1 MRTTPPEF
9 DQSDRSAHPWSIA
22 EPGSWTELAESTAFV
37 FRAGGL
43 ALHPVTL
50 ALAGVAALSA
60 SWVLPLRLGSLL
72 PWMGDVGFGGTVW
85 AWARLLWI
93 VLVACVCGVVA
104 ARAIAARPTRAEVWG
119 ALPPM
124 LASAGL
130 CVSTYIATLCGAMLA
145 AWLGVAVGGWI
156 DNAFGATL
164 ASLVVM
170 ACLLAAVLA
179 TLLLM
184 LAIPAI
190 ATNDADAPD
199 AIQRAAAHL
208 IARPGLSIALLL
220 LSTAIAGVVAFV
232 ALLLLSGSTMAA
244 VAGFEE
250 PPALVWLPST
260 IGLFVYLGVLWS
272 ALTQTV
278 LTLREVVDRED
289 RASCWDPTPQAE
301 AIHRAIE
308 ARAAIRRESSD
319 DEQQTA

>member
-37 FRAGGL
+37 FRSGGL

-50 ALAGVAALSA
+50 AVAGIAALSA
-60 SWVLPLRLGSLL
+60 SWALPIGHESLL
-72 PWMGDVGFGGTVW
+72 PWMGGTGFWDTIW
-85 AWARLLWI
+85 AWGRLLWI
-93 VLVACVCGVVA
+93 VLVASVCGVVA

-119 ALPPM
+119 ALPSM

-130 CVSTYIATLCGAMLA
+130 CVSTYVAVLVGAMLA
-145 AWLGVAVGGWI
+145 AWLGVAVGGWFG
-156 DNAFGATL
+156 NAFGAAL
-164 ASLVVM
+164 ASLLVF
-170 ACLLAAVLA
+170 ACMLAGVLA
-179 TLLLM
+179 TLLLL

-208 IARPGLSIALLL
+208 IARPGLSLALLV
-220 LSTAIAGVVAFV
+220 LSVAIAGAV
-232 ALLLLSGSTMAA
+232 ALVSLFLVSFASAA
-244 VAGFEE
+244 ALDGFEE
-250 PPALVWLPST
+250 APALVWLPST
-260 IGLFVYLGVLWS
+260 IGLFVTLGVLWA

-289 RASCWDPTPQAE
+289 RASCWDPAPQAE

-308 ARAAIRRESSD
+308 ARAAIRRESD
-319 DEQQTA
+319 DGQKSAS

>member
-60 SWVLPLRLGSLL
+60 SWALPISHESLL
-72 PWMGDVGFGGTVW
+72 PWLGESGFWGTVW
-85 AWARLLWI
+85 AWSRLLWV
-93 VLVACVCGVVA
+93 VLVACVCGVAA
-104 ARAIAARPTRAEVWG
+104 ARVIAARPTRAEVWG

-130 CVSTYIATLCGAMLA
+130 CVSTYVAALLGAMFA
-145 AWLGVAVGGWI
+145 AWLGVAVGGWF
-156 DNAFGATL
+156 DNAFGAAL
-164 ASLVVM
+164 ASLVVF
-170 ACLLAAVLA
+170 ACLLAGVVA
-179 TLLLM
+179 TLLLL

-208 IARPGLSIALLL
+208 IARPGLSLAMLV
-220 LSTAIAGVVAFV
+220 LSAGFTGVVVFV
-232 ALLLLSGSTMAA
+232 ALSLLSIASAA
-244 VAGFEE
+244 ALDGFE
-250 PPALVWLPST
+250 PAPVLVWLPST
-260 IGLFVYLGVLWS
+260 IGLFATLAVLWA

-289 RASCWDPTPQAE
+289 RASCWDPAPQAE

-308 ARAAIRRESSD
+308 ARAAIRRDSGG
-319 DEQQTA
+319 DEQSAS